1 MCAARSASCRPASV
15 KAKRRDERLI
25 SRPPSRASILLT
37 ALETVAFESL
47 SSAAA
52 PAKERISTTFAKI
65 AMPSKS
71 GNLAMML
78 DSETMCFQGFYFL
91 AGGLSIGC
99 RADGTAAA
107 PESADDRTSTIQQAR
122 GRRSRLAE
130 GQAPLFLC

>member
-1 MCAARSASCRPASV
+1 
-15 KAKRRDERLI
+15 
-25 SRPPSRASILLT
+25 
-37 ALETVAFESL
+37 L

-91 AGGLSIGC
+91 FAGLSIVWKG
-99 RADGTAAA
+99 
-107 PESADDRTSTIQQAR
+107 
-122 GRRSRLAE
+122 
-130 GQAPLFLC
+130 